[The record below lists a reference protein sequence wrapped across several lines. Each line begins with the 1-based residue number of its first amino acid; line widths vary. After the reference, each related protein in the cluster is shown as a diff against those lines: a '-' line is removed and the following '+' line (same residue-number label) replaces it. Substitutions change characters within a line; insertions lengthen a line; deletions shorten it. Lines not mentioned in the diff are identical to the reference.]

1 MTWNILFERMRYI
14 LWPNLIHYSREP
26 TSRELVRREPLE
38 KKELAFMKT
47 HFNFNDC
54 RCGRIFSQSN
64 LPLIIAFTL

>member
-38 KKELAFMKT
+38 KKRVGFYENTLILTIAAAEGFLA
-47 HFNFNDC
+47 NQIC
-54 RCGRIFSQSN
+54 
-64 LPLIIAFTL
+64 P